1 MEFDPNMVFQK
12 LRGLSNMPMAGLALP
27 AIIRDGETGQVNW
40 SNVITGGL
48 TACVIAAGT
57 SLISLNNK
65 VAELAVISAQRGQ
78 YIEQIPAAL
87 ERLRYQEKAVDAL
100 VTGNA
105 AATSDRFRASDAA
118 RMELRIETR
127 FMQELAKLESRLDRE
142 SGRGRK

>member
-27 AIIRDGETGQVNW
+27 AIIRDSETGQVNW

-65 VAELAVISAQRGQ
+65 VAELAVIPRSA
-78 YIEQIPAAL
+78 
-87 ERLRYQEKAVDAL
+87 VS
-100 VTGNA
+100 
-105 AATSDRFRASDAA
+105 TSNR
-118 RMELRIETR
+118 
-127 FMQELAKLESRLDRE
+127 SRPRW
-142 SGRGRK
+142 SGCAIKRRPSTHW

>member
-12 LRGLSNMPMAGLALP
+12 LRGLSHMPAVGLALP
-27 AIIRDGETGQVNW
+27 AIIRDSETGQVNW

-78 YIEQIPAAL
+78 YIEQMPAAL

-118 RMELRIETR
+118 RMKVEIETR
-127 FMQELAKLESRLDRE
+127 FLQELSRVENRIDRE
-142 SGRGRK
+142 SGSGRR